1 MFPLLVQGGAWCKGV
16 MFVCA
21 MLVQSNLTPLHQK
34 GELRWNSSCLAALRA
49 KQELFHRNLFEHVF
63 GWCLLVAWV
72 LVGAGSV
79 IIA

>member
-1 MFPLLVQGGAWCKGV
+1 MLVQGGAWCKGV

-49 KQELFHRNLFEHVF
+49 KQELFHRNLFECVF
-63 GWCLLVAWV
+63 GWCLLVAWA
-72 LVGAGSV
+72 LGRAGSV

>member
-1 MFPLLVQGGAWCKGV
+1 MGV
-16 MFVCA
+16 RFVCTV
-21 MLVQSNLTPLHQK
+21 LVQSNLTPLHQK
-34 GELRWNSSCLAALRA
+34 GSCGGIVPVCVSLGG
-49 KQELFHRNLFEHVF
+49 KQELFHRNLFERVF